1 MLYVNCN
8 SVDIGAC
15 IITKLDGNAKGGG
28 ALSAVAATKSPIVF
42 YGVGEH
48 IEDFDVFEPK
58 KFVQKLLG
66 LGDMEGLAELMKD
79 SLGDKAIKDQ
89 EVRKRGMCDLV
100 IDEGL

>member
-1 MLYVNCN
+1 MMDGTIGQAAHEQAIAFKNAGARFSNCFVYVLLISVP

-48 IEDFDVFEPK
+48 IEGFLIF
-58 KFVQKLLG
+58 FILLF
-66 LGDMEGLAELMKD
+66 
-79 SLGDKAIKDQ
+79 
-89 EVRKRGMCDLV
+89 CF
-100 IDEGL
+100 